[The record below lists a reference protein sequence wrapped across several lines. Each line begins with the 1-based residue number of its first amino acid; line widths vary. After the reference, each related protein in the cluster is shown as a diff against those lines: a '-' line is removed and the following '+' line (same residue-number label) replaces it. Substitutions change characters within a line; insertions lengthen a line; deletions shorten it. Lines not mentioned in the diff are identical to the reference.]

1 MAGCCARQLGLTLA
15 LDWAR
20 RVLCRQ
26 AAGDMRLLNPVA
38 PAENHPNCRRDAQ
51 GRPVLPGGQAWQQ
64 QLLMLCLSSKARP
77 AALRSL

>member
-1 MAGCCARQLGLTLA
+1 
-15 LDWAR
+15 
-20 RVLCRQ
+20 
-26 AAGDMRLLNPVA
+26 MRLLNPVA

-77 AALRSL
+77 AAHK